1 MPTREAQT
9 YLDYI
14 AANVRRIRARL
25 GLTQQDLEER
35 TGFEIRFVQRLERG
49 KVSMSVET
57 LVRLAEA
64 LGVAPGELL
73 RKAKLAPPKAG
84 RPAGRRRG

>member
-1 MPTREAQT
+1 MPTPGAQQ

-14 AANVRRIRARL
+14 AANLRRVRARL

-35 TGFEIRFVQRLERG
+35 TGFDIRFVQKAERG
-49 KVSMSVET
+49 RLNFSVET
-57 LVRLAEA
+57 LVRFAEA
-64 LGVAPGELL
+64 LDVTPAELM

-84 RPAGRRRG
+84 RPSRKPKR